1 LIKVERIRKDLET
14 LARFTATP
22 GKGVTRM
29 AFTPE
34 ERQARDY
41 LEQEMRSI
49 GLEVYTDAA
58 GNLFGRRA
66 GREPGAPVV
75 MLGSHIDSVKSGGPF
90 DGAAGVVAALEIA
103 RALQELGKETVHP
116 IEVVVMTEEEGARF
130 GSGLYGSRAM
140 VDGISPEEMTGT
152 FDEEGISKAEAMR
165 AFGLDPDRVR
175 EAVRKPGSVKAF
187 LELHIEQGPILEAA
201 GTKIGIV
208 ESIVGIKTIFV
219 TINGSADHAGTTPMP
234 MRRDALVGA
243 SQVITAIN
251 RIAREAGENTV
262 GTVGMLQVKP
272 GSSNVVPAEVKF
284 SIDFRDGKN
293 EVIERVERE
302 IKKELAAVCEA
313 ANLTYTWEEALA
325 VPPVAT
331 EPKII
336 DIVAEAARRRN
347 ISYRLM
353 PSGAGHDA
361 MVMARLAPVGL
372 LFVPSRGGK
381 SHCPEEWTDYEDIA
395 LGAELYLDAVLAL
408 AQ

>member
-1 LIKVERIRKDLET
+1 MIKVERIRKDLET

-272 GSSNVVPAEVKF
+272 GSSNVVPAEVKL
-284 SIDFRDGKN
+284 DR
-293 EVIERVERE
+293 
-302 IKKELAAVCEA
+302 
-313 ANLTYTWEEALA
+313 
-325 VPPVAT
+325 
-331 EPKII
+331 
-336 DIVAEAARRRN
+336 
-347 ISYRLM
+347 
-353 PSGAGHDA
+353 
-361 MVMARLAPVGL
+361 
-372 LFVPSRGGK
+372 K
-381 SHCPEEWTDYEDIA
+381 S
-395 LGAELYLDAVLAL
+395 VV
-408 AQ
+408 